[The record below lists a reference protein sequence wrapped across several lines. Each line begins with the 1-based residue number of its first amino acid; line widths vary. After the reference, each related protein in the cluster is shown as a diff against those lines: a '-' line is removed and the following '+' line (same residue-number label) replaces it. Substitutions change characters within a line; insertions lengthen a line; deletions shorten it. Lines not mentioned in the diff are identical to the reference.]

1 MTPDKTHDSDADL
14 PPHRAELARGWRA
27 GIARMRFP
35 QSSPLEAFSILF
47 LIGLVLIAAFADFI
61 PGLVNPNFPYGDFSA
76 APTWTLNGLFGTD
89 GLGRSILSRVIYGAR
104 QTLIIVTAA
113 TLISMVCGML
123 LGMLAGYFRG
133 FAERGVDLFANT
145 MASLPPVLIIL
156 ALVTVTGTSVLT
168 MTLTLGILDIGTYA
182 RITKGGVISQND
194 RDYVLAARALGAGHG
209 RVLLREILPNL
220 VPTLTAVVPP
230 LMAGLIITEGSLS
243 FLGFGI
249 PAPAPSWGGMIAGST
264 DLISRFPL
272 LIFGP
277 ILAIVLTVYALNTV
291 GDFLARRVDIRER
304 QL

>member
-1 MTPDKTHDSDADL
+1 MTIEHADPRPDVLS
-14 PPHRAELARGWRA
+14 RGWRA
-27 GIARMRFP
+27 GIARLKFP
-35 QSSPLEAFSILF
+35 ASGPLEAASMIF
-47 LIGLVLIAAFADFI
+47 LVLLVALAAGADLI
-61 PGLVNPNFPYGDFSA
+61 PGLVNPNFPYGDFST
-76 APTWTLNGLFGTD
+76 PPDLSLNGLLGTD
-89 GLGRSILSRVIYGAR
+89 ALGRSILSRVIYGAR
-104 QTLIIVTAA
+104 QTLIIVLAA
-113 TLISMVCGML
+113 TAISMSFGLL
-123 LGMLAGYFRG
+123 LGLLAGYFRG
-133 FAERGVDLFANT
+133 MAERIVDLVANT
-145 MASLPPVLIIL
+145 MSALPPVLIIL
-156 ALVTVTGTSVLT
+156 ALVSATGTSVLT

-182 RITKGGVISQND
+182 RIIKGGVISQSD
-194 RDYVLAARALGAGHG
+194 RDYVLAARALGAGH
-209 RVLLREILPNL
+209 RRILLREILPNL

-291 GDFLARRVDIRER
+291 GDYFARRIDIRER